1 MAAGR
6 TMRAM
11 PSASSTR
18 RRLRCIGDDLPWLPG
33 SFPLAIGLPPEA
45 TTRCRRTYDAGMAR
59 ARLVGIN
66 HVALEVGD
74 LDAALELYG
83 RLFAF
88 ELRGRVRGMAFVDI
102 GDQFL
107 AVAEGRR
114 QGPDDER
121 HFGLVVDDREAVRVA
136 LREADMRPHRGRGL
150 RFADPWGNEF
160 EIVEYGDVQFT
171 KAPEVLRGMG
181 LDGLEKSEEARAQL
195 AEKGLAG

>member
-88 ELRGRVRGMAFVDI
+88 ELRGRVRGMACFDM

-107 AVAEGRR
+107 AVAEGGRR
-114 QGPDDER
+114 GPDESR
-121 HFGLVVDDREAVRVA
+121 HFGLVVDDRAAVRSA
-136 LREADMRPHRGRGL
+136 LAEAGITPRRGRGL
-150 RFADPWGNEF
+150 NFD
-160 EIVEYGDVQFT
+160 
-171 KAPEVLRGMG
+171 
-181 LDGLEKSEEARAQL
+181 
-195 AEKGLAG
+195 